1 MSRNISW
8 DVDIATFPVFIS
20 HTYYVRIVKNDQE
33 VTKIVPIIL
42 IMMIIKTGL
51 CVCAVGPMRLT
62 DEIKLNCDFF
72 FVTFTYLK
80 CNNLFSNRL

>member
-1 MSRNISW
+1 M
-8 DVDIATFPVFIS
+8 
-20 HTYYVRIVKNDQE
+20 RIVKNDQK

-42 IMMIIKTGL
+42 IMMIIKTDL

-72 FVTFTYLK
+72 L
-80 CNNLFSNRL
+80 